1 MDCSL
6 PGSSIHGIFQAR
18 VLEWGAIAFS
28 DIMYLEFLSY
38 ICAAS
43 PLSLFRQ
50 AILSVGN
57 VLPSL
62 LTFALYD
69 SYPSFKTQFRCHLL
83 WAAFPYFNSFPTFP
97 LFFIWPKRYPSS
109 VLISIITPSTLCCQ
123 YLFPSLLPP
132 LDHKQLE
139 TIWTILRP
147 QPVQCPACSRPS
159 VLQHSVQKTE
169 KFKEHL
175 IN

>member
-1 MDCSL
+1 MIYSKSHSGLSETAACWRHA
-6 PGSSIHGIFQAR
+6 GSWSWPSIANWNCHTHHILFLVYSWCIER
-18 VLEWGAIAFS
+18 CFFFSPYLKVLFV
-28 DIMYLEFLSY
+28 FLLIS
-38 ICAAS
+38 
-43 PLSLFRQ
+43 
-50 AILSVGN
+50 GH
-57 VLPSL
+57 
-62 LTFALYD
+62 T
-69 SYPSFKTQFRCHLL
+69 FKTQFRCHLL
-83 WAAFPYFNSFPTFP
+83 WAAFPYFNSFPTLP

-109 VLISIITPSTLCCQ
+109 VLIPIITPSTLCCQ
-123 YLFPSLLPP
+123 YLFPCLLPP